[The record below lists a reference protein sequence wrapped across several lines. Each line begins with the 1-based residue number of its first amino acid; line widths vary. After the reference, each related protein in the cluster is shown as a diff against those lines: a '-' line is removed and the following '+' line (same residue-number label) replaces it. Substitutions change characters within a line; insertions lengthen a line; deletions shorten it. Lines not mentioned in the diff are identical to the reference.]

1 MKIVNLKNGYF
12 RSILFLLLTLS
23 ACAPNINHYPKINE
37 YLLNQNYEAA
47 LSEEHK
53 SKKNYV
59 HRNRVLY
66 YLDEGLLA
74 QFAGHYEESNA
85 SLLKAE
91 DIMADLYTRSI
102 SKEAASFLIN
112 DNTVS
117 YRGEDF
123 EAALV
128 NLFLALNYFELGK
141 LDEALV
147 EARKV
152 DSKLNSFNL
161 QYPAGKKNVYKEDAF
176 IRYIMGV
183 MYLADGEIND
193 AFISFSKAEQ
203 IYRSDYRPNYG
214 VGPPQMLIEDL
225 LWTAKKMNFMD
236 EYEHY
241 RKAYPKVDRC
251 LKNRSSKEGQ
261 VYFIQYNGR
270 GAEKVERNF
279 IAPMPDGYVV
289 RLAYPEFVKRAFKV
303 DHIRISLNQIGN
315 RKHYQFSTQVMED
328 ISAIAKKNLKN
339 RMGRIIAKAVARV
352 TAKYLLAKKAEK
364 KALKKGDK
372 DLARFIRF
380 SFQTY
385 LIAVEAADIRHWRLL
400 PAKIEVG
407 RSFLPTGRYQGGIQL
422 LDQNGTVIGSRPVAP
437 FSLTAG
443 ETRLVILRTL
453 E

>member
-1 MKIVNLKNGYF
+1 MNPKNGYF
-12 RSILFLLLTLS
+12 ISIIFLLLTIA
-23 ACAPNINHYPKINE
+23 ACASNINHYPKINE
-37 YLLNQNYEAA
+37 YLLENNYKAA
-47 LSEEHK
+47 LSEERN
-53 SKKNYV
+53 SKKNYAD
-59 HRNRVLY
+59 RNRVLY

-74 QFAGHYEESNA
+74 HIAGHYEESNA

-91 DIMADLYTRSI
+91 DIMANLYTRSI

-112 DNTVS
+112 DNTTS

-128 NLFLALNYFELGK
+128 NLFLALNYVELGK

-152 DSKLNSFNL
+152 DSKLSSFNL

-183 MYLADGEIND
+183 LYLADGEIND

-236 EYEHY
+236 EYQHY
-241 RKAYPKVDRC
+241 RKSYPKIERR
-251 LKNRSSKEGQ
+251 LKNRNAQEAQ
-261 VYFIQYNGR
+261 VYFIHYNGR
-270 GAEKVERNF
+270 GAEKIERNF
-279 IAPMPDGYVV
+279 TAPMPDGYVV
-289 RLAYPEFVKRAFKV
+289 RLAYPEFVKRNFRV
-303 DHIRISLNQIGN
+303 DHVRVTLNRIGS
-315 RKHYQFSTQVMED
+315 RRHYQFSTQIMED
-328 ISAIAKKNLKN
+328 ISAIAEMNLKN

-364 KALKKGDK
+364 KALKDGDK
-372 DLARFIRF
+372 DLARIIRF
-380 SFQTY
+380 SFQAY
-385 LIAVEAADIRHWRLL
+385 LIAFEAADIRHWRLL

-407 RSFLPTGRYQGGIQL
+407 RSLLPSGRYQGRIQL
-422 LDQNGTVIGSRPVAP
+422 LDQNGVTIGSRPVTP

-443 ETRLVILRTL
+443 KTRLVILRTL

>member
-1 MKIVNLKNGYF
+1 MNYLKNGYL
-12 RSILFLLLTLS
+12 RSTLFLLLTLT
-23 ACAPNINHYPKINE
+23 ACTSNINHYPKINE

-47 LSEEHK
+47 LSEERK
-53 SKKNYV
+53 NKKNFAN
-59 HRNRVLY
+59 RNRVLY

-74 QFAGHYEESNA
+74 HFAGHYEDSNT

-91 DIMADLYTRSI
+91 EIMADLYTRSI

-112 DNTVS
+112 DNTTS

-128 NLFLALNYFELGK
+128 NLFLALNYVKLGK

-161 QYPAGKKNVYKEDAF
+161 QYPAGKKNVYNEDAF

-183 MYLADGEIND
+183 LYLAGGEIND
-193 AFISFSKAEQ
+193 AFISFNKAEQ

-225 LWTAKKMNFMD
+225 LWTAKKMNFQD
-236 EYEHY
+236 EFERY
-241 RKAYPKVDRC
+241 RKSYPIIERR
-251 LKNRSSKEGQ
+251 LRNRNAQEAQ
-261 VYFIQYNGR
+261 VYFIHYNGR

-279 IAPMPDGYVV
+279 VAPMPDKYVV
-289 RLAYPEFVKRAFKV
+289 RLAYPEFVKRNFRV
-303 DHIRISLNQIGN
+303 DHVSVALNRMGSHK
-315 RKHYQFSTQVMED
+315 RYQFSTQVVED
-328 ISAIAKKNLKN
+328 ISAIAKMNLKN
-339 RMGRIIAKAVARV
+339 RMGRIITKAVARV

-364 KALKKGDK
+364 KALKDGDK

-385 LIAVEAADIRHWRLL
+385 LIAFEAADIRHWRLL

-407 RSFLPTGRYQGGIQL
+407 RSRLPSGRYQGSIQL
-422 LDQNGTVIGSRPVAP
+422 IDRNGATIGSRPVAP
-437 FSLTAG
+437 FSLRAG